1 MNHQWIAAAAA
12 ACMLLTGSFSA
23 EAAAGEGILLGKDG
37 VPVQTQEQP
46 AQGPRLVSQKMD
58 EKTEA
63 VQNAMAELPHSRSAV
78 VRFTVD
84 ESGHVEDASVL
95 ESSGQPVLDS
105 YAAASVREWTFRP
118 ALENGRAVSSR
129 VSVPI
134 RFVSTKVAVPAAPL
148 SQNMPDWS
156 GEVKKSM
163 EAHPEGLDVFVSC
176 YIESDGTVSDIHAVS
191 VKDAVLEKYAE
202 KCIGQWKFQPARN
215 PDGEAVG
222 SRVMIP
228 VRISAK

>member
-1 MNHQWIAAAAA
+1 M
-12 ACMLLTGSFSA
+12 
-23 EAAAGEGILLGKDG
+23 
-37 VPVQTQEQP
+37 QTQEQP

-134 RFVSTKVAVPAAPL
+134 RL
-148 SQNMPDWS
+148 CLQ
-156 GEVKKSM
+156 
-163 EAHPEGLDVFVSC
+163 
-176 YIESDGTVSDIHAVS
+176 
-191 VKDAVLEKYAE
+191 
-202 KCIGQWKFQPARN
+202 R
-215 PDGEAVG
+215 
-222 SRVMIP
+222 
-228 VRISAK
+228 